1 MESSP
6 TTVSAPTLQTP
17 STITSLTVSPLN
29 IIPPDIAL
37 HRALLFALDTPVQLT
52 PQVWEKFWPYI
63 DNVWCVHQK
72 PQGPHPSGISKI
84 YGGCRLIRKTNF
96 PPPPIHENSRPRQRR
111 EGGTCKAKFRLT
123 IYPDGK
129 RQVERTGEAH
139 SHTLEHIDSIKRNSG
154 VRKLVLD
161 DFFKSWEAGGILA
174 YLRDTAHQADGRDLL
189 KEAGGLYLS
198 RQEVQNIMNGA
209 LKKAYPGQDISEV
222 KFVHLSSV
230 SRDIDPVTMDKAQ
243 LTATR
248 KQMDKYK
255 TYTTCNFKG
264 CDAPAF
270 PDIKSLMDHR
280 KAVHGLKSHDHSD
293 KVYSCPDR
301 SCWRR
306 KKSKGFATL
315 LGLEEHMR
323 EKHGNGN
330 GNNLDP
336 NANSNSTT
344 NGADDMDD
352 DANGESSLM
361 GASGLFDLTLDPQ
374 LQTPLGQVQQ
384 QILGDPITPASSTP
398 GSETQQ
404 QSVIAEP
411 EAPRMISDAER
422 EGMKLRVKRLEI
434 ERNKLDTEIA
444 RLNRVL
450 YGELGVGGPENVG
463 PG

>member
-6 TTVSAPTLQTP
+6 VTASAPTQTP
-17 STITSLTVSPLN
+17 TQPSTSTALTTVSPLN
-29 IIPPDIAL
+29 TIPQDIAL

-72 PQGPHPSGISKI
+72 PQGPHPSGISKV

-174 YLRDTAHQADGRDLL
+174 YLRDTAHQPDGRDLL

-222 KFVHLSSV
+222 K
-230 SRDIDPVTMDKAQ
+230 
-243 LTATR
+243 

-293 KVYSCPDR
+293 KVYSCPDK

-315 LGLEEHMR
+315 LGLEEHLR
-323 EKHGNGN
+323 EKHGNGVLDGDLTGN
-330 GNNLDP
+330 GN
-336 NANSNSTT
+336 
-344 NGADDMDD
+344 DDMDVD
-352 DANGESSLM
+352 DNGESSMM
-361 GASGLFDLTLDPQ
+361 GASGLLSGFDLTLDPQ
-374 LQTPLGQVQQ
+374 LQAPMAQVQQ

-398 GSETQQ
+398 GSDSQQ
-404 QSVIAEP
+404 QNVQVEQ
-411 EAPRMISDAER
+411 EAPRLMSESER

-434 ERNKLDTEIA
+434 ERNKLDQEIL
-444 RLNRVL
+444 RMHRVL
-450 YGELGVGGPENVG
+450 YGEQDATGSEDHGAG
-463 PG
+463 

>member
-6 TTVSAPTLQTP
+6 ATASAPTQTTTQP
-17 STITSLTVSPLN
+17 STSTALTTVSPLN
-29 IIPPDIAL
+29 TIPQDIAL

-72 PQGPHPSGISKI
+72 PQGPHPSGISKV

-129 RQVERTGEAH
+129 RQVERTGEPH

-222 KFVHLSSV
+222 K
-230 SRDIDPVTMDKAQ
+230 
-243 LTATR
+243 

-293 KVYSCPDR
+293 KVYSCPDK

-323 EKHGNGN
+323 EKHSNGAIDGDLTANGN
-330 GNNLDP
+330 
-336 NANSNSTT
+336 
-344 NGADDMDD
+344 DDMDVD
-352 DANGESSLM
+352 DTAGESSMM
-361 GASGLFDLTLDPQ
+361 GASGLLSGFDLTLDPQ
-374 LQTPLGQVQQ
+374 LQAPMAQVQQ

-398 GSETQQ
+398 GSDGQQ
-404 QSVIAEP
+404 QNAQVEP
-411 EAPRMISDAER
+411 EAPRIMSESER
-422 EGMKLRVKRLEI
+422 ESMKLRLKRLEI
-434 ERNKLDTEIA
+434 ERNKLDQEIS

-450 YGELGVGGPENVG
+450 FGDAVATGSENHG
-463 PG
+463 AG